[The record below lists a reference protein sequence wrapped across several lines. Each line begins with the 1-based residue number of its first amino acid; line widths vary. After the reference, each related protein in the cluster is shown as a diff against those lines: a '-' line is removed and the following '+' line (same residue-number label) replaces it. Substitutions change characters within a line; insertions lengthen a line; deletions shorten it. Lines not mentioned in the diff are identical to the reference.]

1 MKKNTLTPA
10 PRHSQLFKTIALT
23 CFSATAIAQSQAPY
37 SLGTVT
43 VSGQAPV
50 TLPSAETAPS
60 QSSLNARSA
69 QSIVSEVQLRD
80 YTSPVADYTQALN
93 MVPGMFSSS
102 PNGVGLGDAKITMRG
117 LSDSNMVFSFD
128 GIPFNDTNGVSH
140 HSWVFFPSEFIGSQ
154 VVDRS
159 PGGAST
165 IGQATFA
172 GNVDFRSRPLDADP
186 RTSLIVSAGTWNT
199 NLFSLEHTT
208 GQYGQD
214 GKSNVLFA
222 VQKMKSD
229 GYQTFNLQDRSA
241 AQVKYEYENTGGS
254 KVTLFA
260 SYLNLKSNTPNIKG
274 IARSSYD
281 QGDYVTLLSG
291 DPSKP
296 NYYGFNFYDIS
307 TDFVYAGINSSLGG
321 GWKLDNKVY
330 TYRYWNKQNY
340 NNSATVI
347 TATSAID
354 KLNSYTTIG
363 DVTRFSQESDLGTL
377 RTGVWLDQAKSYR
390 FQTPSDPRTWINGP
404 TPNFSETYTTTTL
417 QPYVEYSFNVSPD
430 LQITPGVKYAS
441 YSQDFVHLADLTTV
455 GSLNGAP
462 SLAHSITYTDTLP
475 SIDLH
480 YFIRPNWSAYAQY
493 ALGDQIPSTN
503 VFDVKNAQV
512 SPAPSPTR
520 ATTFQYGTVWNTEAM
535 TFAFD
540 AYRTVLESTYTKS
553 ATADS
558 AGNFS
563 WYPSGTQT
571 AQGVEGEA
579 NFVLGEGFSLYLNAT
594 MTSLK
599 YDANGK
605 WVAGAPSDTETVA
618 LNYRRGNWSVGASA
632 NRIGQMYNDDSSK
645 NNEAFVIDPYVV
657 ANVYANYT
665 VKNAGVFGKALKLQF
680 GVNNLL
686 DNHSIIGIATASAGS
701 NSVTPKAADLLT
713 INAARSF
720 QLTATVDF

>member
-1 MKKNTLTPA
+1 
-10 PRHSQLFKTIALT
+10 
-23 CFSATAIAQSQAPY
+23 
-37 SLGTVT
+37 
-43 VSGQAPV
+43 
-50 TLPSAETAPS
+50 
-60 QSSLNARSA
+60 
-69 QSIVSEVQLRD
+69 
-80 YTSPVADYTQALN
+80 
-93 MVPGMFSSS
+93 
-102 PNGVGLGDAKITMRG
+102 
-117 LSDSNMVFSFD
+117 
-128 GIPFNDTNGVSH
+128 
-140 HSWVFFPSEFIGSQ
+140 
-154 VVDRS
+154 
-159 PGGAST
+159 
-165 IGQATFA
+165 
-172 GNVDFRSRPLDADP
+172 
-186 RTSLIVSAGTWNT
+186 
-199 NLFSLEHTT
+199 
-208 GQYGQD
+208 
-214 GKSNVLFA
+214 
-222 VQKMKSD
+222 MKSD
-229 GYQTFNLQDRSA
+229 GYQTYNLQDRSA

-281 QGDYVTLLSG
+281 QGDYVSLLSG
-291 DPSKP
+291 DSSKP

-307 TDFVYAGINSSLGG
+307 TDFVYAGINTALGG

-340 NNSATVI
+340 NNSATAI

-390 FQTPSDPRTWINGP
+390 FQVPSDPRTWVNGP

-417 QPYVEYSFNVSPD
+417 QPYVEYSFNVSPQ
-430 LQITPGVKYAS
+430 LQITPGVKWAS

-475 SIDLH
+475 SIDAH
-480 YFIRPNWSAYAQY
+480 YFIRPNWCAYAQY
-493 ALGDQIPSTN
+493 AIGDQIPSTN
-503 VFDVKNAQV
+503 IFDVKNAQV
-512 SPAPSPTR
+512 SPAPNPTK

-540 AYRTVLESTYTKS
+540 VYRTVLESTYTKS

-558 AGNFS
+558 AGNFA

-605 WVAGAPSDTETVA
+605 WVSGAPQT
-618 LNYRRGNWSVGASA
+618 
-632 NRIGQMYNDDSSK
+632 
-645 NNEAFVIDPYVV
+645 
-657 ANVYANYT
+657 
-665 VKNAGVFGKALKLQF
+665 LKRL
-680 GVNNLL
+680 
-686 DNHSIIGIATASAGS
+686 HSITAVAIGRWALRPIALAKCT
-701 NSVTPKAADLLT
+701 TTTQPKITRPL
-713 INAARSF
+713 
-720 QLTATVDF
+720 